1 MRSDPSV
8 KDVPY
13 TAVVEI
19 LASRT
24 GSDCLG
30 IFLQPLLDVEIH
42 TSRVGSDN
50 LDSDLLTQLEVEIPT
65 SRVGSDTAGPDPRRV
80 HRVEIPGYHAFLP
93 EGHQKGRH

>member
-42 TSRVGSDN
+42 TSRVGSD
-50 LDSDLLTQLEVEIPT
+50 LAPPAFVFDRVVEIPT
-65 SRVGSDTAGPDPRRV
+65 SRVGSDLPACAYRRLL
-80 HRVEIPGYHAFLP
+80 PG
-93 EGHQKGRH
+93 